1 MNIVEFN
8 SDNEVR
14 IDGLYAQALQLT
26 AESEGEYKTLAFING
41 DDTENSI
48 NFENSTLMGQFKDF
62 SLYLARSDNSINIT
76 KLDVILLK
84 ALRPDPNPSIEYT
97 VVDNELVPLAVGDST
112 IAIGID
118 VGGYITVGNVTNVVN
133 KINTEAARRDNSKS
147 GGRISERATAPTA
160 HQTIKLGD
168 TSFGST
174 SNSGTWSN
182 IASPM
187 NAISPVSIPV
197 STVGGATV
205 PDLILAT
212 GDGTYQYLYE
222 LADEYS
228 TISVTATSTGC
239 NASCTG
245 LCRTNCYSGCT
256 NACTGSCGGN
266 CTGTCKGGCSG
277 TCRGGCTGGCSSS
290 CNGGYRGGCSDCT
303 YGVESGECC

>member
-8 SDNEVR
+8 NSNEAR

-48 NFENSTLMGQFKDF
+48 NFENSTLTGQFKDF

-84 ALRPDPNPSIEYT
+84 VLRPDPNPSIEYT
-97 VVDNELVPLAVGDST
+97 VVDNELVPLAGEPT
-112 IAIGID
+112 TQALTGIEA
-118 VGGYITVGNVTNVVN
+118 GGYITAKNVTTVVN
-133 KINTEAARRDNSKS
+133 RINTEAARRDNSKS
-147 GGRISERATAPTA
+147 AGAITARGTAPTTG
-160 HQTIKLGD
+160 QLITLGD

-174 SNSGTWSN
+174 SANGSWAN
-182 IASPM
+182 IAAPL
-187 NAISPVSIPV
+187 NKISPVSVPV
-197 STVGGATV
+197 SAAG
-205 PDLILAT
+205 PDLFLAT
-212 GDGTYQYLYE
+212 GDGTYQYLYD
-222 LADEYS
+222 LAEDYS
-228 TISVTATSTGC
+228 AISVTAASTGC

-266 CTGTCKGGCSG
+266 CTGTCKGSCSG
-277 TCRGGCTGGCSSS
+277 TCRGSCTGGCTSS

-303 YGVESGECC
+303 YGVESGDCC

>member
-8 SDNEVR
+8 SNNEVR
-14 IDGLYAQALQLT
+14 IDGLYAQALQLK
-26 AESEGEYKTLAFING
+26 AESEGEYKTLAFVCNDESEQI
-41 DDTENSI
+41 T
-48 NFENSTLMGQFKDF
+48 NFENSTLIGQFKEF
-62 SLYLARSDNSINIT
+62 SLYLTRSDNSINIVE
-76 KLDVILLK
+76 LDVVLLK
-84 ALRPDPNPSIEYT
+84 ALRPNPVPDIEYT
-97 VVDNELVPLAVGDST
+97 VVDNELVPLAVEDPT
-112 IAIGID
+112 ISIGID

-147 GGRISERATAPTA
+147 GGPISERATAPTA
-160 HQTIKLGD
+160 YQTIKLGD

-182 IASPM
+182 IGAPM

-197 STVGGATV
+197 TVVGNETI
-205 PDLILAT
+205 PNKILAT
-212 GDGTYQYLYE
+212 GDGSYQYLYD

-228 TISVTATSTGC
+228 SISVTATSTGC

-277 TCRGGCTGGCSSS
+277 TCRGGCSGGCTNS
-290 CNGGYRGGCSDCT
+290 CSYGFRGGCSDCT
-303 YGVESGECC
+303 YGVESGDCC